1 MKLKVKAL
9 PYAAGWYI
17 QRPNGELLYS
27 YNTWEEALRAA
38 NKLARWSSYLLNH
51 YQLDP
56 SNIHYAHTP
65 QYHPQWTSGQ
75 TPQYPQWA
83 RGQTPRTQQ

>member
-17 QRPNGELLYS
+17 QRPNGGLLYS
-27 YNTWEEALRAA
+27 YNTWEEALHAA

-56 SNIHYAHTP
+56 SNIHYIHNP
-65 QYHPQWTSGQ
+65 QYPQWTSGQ
-75 TPQYPQWA
+75 TPQNHLQW
-83 RGQTPRTQQ
+83 TID